1 MCFFNLDPQRAKFTG
16 GDMPKKKPTSGQKM
30 HSGDVVR
37 ATDFNFL
44 TVLGK
49 GSFGKVGINLACF
62 ITRVGLFGDFC
73 CVEVLF
79 LPGLKFYF
87 FKGHPILM
95 PKANVLK
102 GTKAN
107 TWLRIQ

>member
-1 MCFFNLDPQRAKFTG
+1 
-16 GDMPKKKPTSGQKM
+16 MPKKKPTSGQKM

-79 LPGLKFYF
+79 LPGLKFCF
-87 FKGHPILM
+87 
-95 PKANVLK
+95 LK
-102 GTKAN
+102 GT
-107 TWLRIQ
+107 QF